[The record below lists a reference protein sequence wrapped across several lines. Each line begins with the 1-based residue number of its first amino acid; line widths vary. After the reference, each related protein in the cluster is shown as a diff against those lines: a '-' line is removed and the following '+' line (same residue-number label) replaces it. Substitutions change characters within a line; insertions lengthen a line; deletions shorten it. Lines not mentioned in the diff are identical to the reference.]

1 MNLWMDVMRD
11 MEHLMDNYE
20 RIFDGWQEG
29 GVVGLVIGPPVFNA
43 AKLHT
48 GIHYVKGEKE
58 PVEIFD
64 PNPAVYKRFGVET
77 PAPPKDKEP
86 QKRALLRKMLQT
98 AKDRGL
104 SILFFNGEAGAG
116 PSGGGHPFFDK
127 QGCAATCARI
137 VDRLEQFPMVDGN
150 LFDGPEWGYEIAPHH
165 QNYRSSIFND
175 LPEAVK
181 EGAQSSGYDF
191 DALTAAKDRLYALL
205 HNLDVR
211 RIRLHGSG
219 GFTGVLHL
227 FGCDPDLV
235 AWMRFRVES
244 ITHYLTRIR
253 QSLDSNTTRPIKLV
267 ASFRSAAFAPLCGS
281 DFARLAECLDVI
293 LPKHY
298 FWQRG
303 FDGLVGTIYRYVE
316 TLCEWNAGLSDRDAL
331 EVVKALFGL
340 ELPNVNDRNDLEYAL
355 TPEFYQ
361 SVVGQETRRALA
373 VVDDP
378 DRIVPWVDT
387 GRMPHA
393 GDPMSAADLRNLILA
408 AQNEGLTHF
417 LYHHHGNLTA
427 GEWVV
432 MSEICG
438 KRWEPRK
445 SAYTPPDE
453 LVL

>member
-1 MNLWMDVMRD
+1 MKLWMDVMRD
-11 MEHLMDNYE
+11 MEHLMDDYE

-29 GVVGLVIGPPVFNA
+29 GVDGLVIGPPVFNA
-43 AKLHT
+43 AKLRT
-48 GIHYVKGEKE
+48 DLQYVKGEKE
-58 PVEIFD
+58 PTEIFD

-77 PAPPKDKEP
+77 PSPPKNKEP
-86 QKRALLRKMLQT
+86 HKRAVLRKMLQT

-104 SILFFNGEAGAG
+104 SIFFFNGHAGGG
-116 PSGGGHPFFDK
+116 PGRGGHPFFDEHSH
-127 QGCAATCARI
+127 AATCARI

-165 QNYRSSIFND
+165 QNHRSSIFKD
-175 LPEAVK
+175 LPETVRD
-181 EGAQSSGYDF
+181 GSQLLGYDF
-191 DALTAAKDRLYALL
+191 DALVAAKDRLYALL

-211 RIRLHGSG
+211 RIGLHGGG
-219 GFTGVLHL
+219 GFTGTLHL
-227 FGCDPDLV
+227 FGSDPDLI

-244 ITHYLTRIR
+244 ITHYLRSIR
-253 QSLDSNTTRPIKLV
+253 QGVDCNTTRPIKLV
-267 ASFRSAAFAPLCGS
+267 ASFRSAAFAPLCGC
-281 DFARLAECLDVI
+281 DFAQLSDYLDVI

-303 FDGLVGTIYRYVE
+303 FDGLLGTVYRYVE

-331 EVVKALFGL
+331 AVVKSLFGFD
-340 ELPNVNDRNDLEYAL
+340 LPGVNDRGDLEYAL

-361 SVVGQETRRALA
+361 RIVGQETRRPLA

-408 AQNEGLTHF
+408 AQDEGLTHF

-427 GEWVV
+427 AEWVV

-438 KRWEPRK
+438 NRWEPRK
-445 SAYTPPDE
+445 SPYTPPDE
-453 LVL
+453 VVL